1 MRIISIGNIDKK
13 FLIFSLIYVII
24 IVALNIL
31 SLTFRKIKLRPSN
44 IPLILIMSH
53 GFLIF
58 FVIFECILK
67 KSMKKK
73 VKEEIINKRNNIDE
87 ESEKKLIFND
97 SNKVDIKNFFILVF
111 MIILELAYDTGL
123 LCYQKVKHD
132 QSELVLGEIYKF
144 MDILFLLIL
153 FRCFHKIIFYRH
165 QFISLIV
172 VIVTG
177 FSRFFQVFE
186 NFFGEGDDDS
196 VNKNLDYMTLG
207 FIILLPIIDSIKI
220 YVIQKY
226 MKYNFYSPYFI
237 CSLIGI
243 IYSIISLVILII
255 FRNKDCSKDDNICK
269 SLSEIKID
277 NNILNYILLILYGF
291 IYASEHFVKFY
302 IMYSFSA
309 FHLILLSSFGEII
322 DFMYKMILHFDITV
336 LIVNIIT
343 YSLEIIAVLVFIE
356 TIELNFCNL
365 NVNLKKNII
374 FRADNEIDNI
384 YKIQKEN
391 EDEANSNVSEHLNEE
406 EENNENDNSAYV

>member
-31 SLTFRKIKLRPSN
+31 SLAFRKIKLRPGN

-73 VKEEIINKRNNIDE
+73 VKEEIINKRNTIDE

-243 IYSIISLVILII
+243 IYLIISLVILII
-255 FRNKDCSKDDNICK
+255 FRNKDCLKDDNICK
-269 SLSEIKID
+269 SLSEIEID
-277 NNILNYILLILYGF
+277 NNILNYILLFLYGF

-322 DFMYKMILHFDITV
+322 DFMYKMILHFEITV
-336 LIVNIIT
+336 LIVDIIT
-343 YSLEIIAVLVFIE
+343 YSLEIVAVLVFIE

-391 EDEANSNVSEHLNEE
+391 EDEANSNISEHLNEE
-406 EENNENDNSAYV
+406 EENNDNDNSAYV

>member
-1 MRIISIGNIDKK
+1 
-13 FLIFSLIYVII
+13 
-24 IVALNIL
+24 
-31 SLTFRKIKLRPSN
+31 
-44 IPLILIMSH
+44 
-53 GFLIF
+53 
-58 FVIFECILK
+58 
-67 KSMKKK
+67 
-73 VKEEIINKRNNIDE
+73 
-87 ESEKKLIFND
+87 
-97 SNKVDIKNFFILVF
+97 
-111 MIILELAYDTGL
+111 
-123 LCYQKVKHD
+123 
-132 QSELVLGEIYKF
+132 
-144 MDILFLLIL
+144 
-153 FRCFHKIIFYRH
+153 
-165 QFISLIV
+165 
-172 VIVTG
+172 
-177 FSRFFQVFE
+177 
-186 NFFGEGDDDS
+186 
-196 VNKNLDYMTLG
+196 
-207 FIILLPIIDSIKI
+207 
-220 YVIQKY
+220 

-322 DFMYKMILHFDITV
+322 DFMYKMILHFEITV

-391 EDEANSNVSEHLNEE
+391 EDEANSNISEHLNKE
-406 EENNENDNSAYV
+406 EENNDNDNSAYV

>member
-31 SLTFRKIKLRPSN
+31 SLAFRKIKLRPSN

-73 VKEEIINKRNNIDE
+73 VKEEIINQRNTIDE

-153 FRCFHKIIFYRH
+153 FRCFRKIIFYRH

-243 IYSIISLVILII
+243 IYLIISLVILII
-255 FRNKDCSKDDNICK
+255 FRNKDCLKDDNICK
-269 SLSEIKID
+269 SLSEIEID
-277 NNILNYILLILYGF
+277 NNILNYILLFLYGF

-322 DFMYKMILHFDITV
+322 DFMYKMILHFEITV
-336 LIVNIIT
+336 LIVDIIT
-343 YSLEIIAVLVFIE
+343 YSLEIVAVLVFIE

-391 EDEANSNVSEHLNEE
+391 EDEANSNISEHLNEE
-406 EENNENDNSAYV
+406 EENNDNDNSAYV